1 MLLDDIPDDWL
12 ADTYGMTK
20 KQFDD
25 LGVKD
30 VTTTDG
36 TTYKANEGM
45 TIKQEIF
52 EDWSGE
58 LKNNAVA
65 RAEVDLDLAI
75 AHEKS
80 SRQKAVLKQENF
92 VKQIL
97 K

>member
-36 TTYKANEGM
+36 TTYKTNEGM
-45 TIKQEIF
+45 SIKQEIF
-52 EDWSGE
+52 EDWSE
-58 LKNNAVA
+58 
-65 RAEVDLDLAI
+65 
-75 AHEKS
+75 S
-80 SRQKAVLKQENF
+80 
-92 VKQIL
+92 
-97 K
+97 